1 VANAA
6 NIEVKGKSTGLPLL
20 ASVNVGALANAG
32 AAATQAAIAAQDVV
46 HQQQAAARQALPSI
60 FTVRV
65 LGFGNDAPAAAPG
78 AGNGADTQ
86 AVSYDPHSTVRVL
99 GVGELPEPARRQLTE
114 RERSNLGGL

>member
-65 LGFGNDAPAAAPG
+65 LGFGSEAPAGSDDTPASKPRTVGYDTHG
-78 AGNGADTQ
+78 AVQ
-86 AVSYDPHSTVRVL
+86 VL
-99 GVGELPEPARRQLTE
+99 GQMDLSPQALEKLTPTE
-114 RERSNLGGL
+114 RRNLGH